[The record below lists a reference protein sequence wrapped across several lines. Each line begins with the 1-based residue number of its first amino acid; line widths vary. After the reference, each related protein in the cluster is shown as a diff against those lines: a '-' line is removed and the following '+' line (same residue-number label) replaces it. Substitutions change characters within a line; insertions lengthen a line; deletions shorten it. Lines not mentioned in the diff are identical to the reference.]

1 MTLQKFLCSLHPPMP
16 QLFEPLTE
24 AGVTDD
30 TMGDLIE
37 WPPEEINAFFE
48 ELIKPTILDRL
59 QSFVVKR
66 ALLALGR
73 NRDDSDELE

>member
-1 MTLQKFLCSLHPPMP
+1 MP
-16 QLFEPLTE
+16 QLVEPLKE

-30 TMGDLIE
+30 TMGDVIE

-48 ELIKPTILDRL
+48 ELIKPMILDRL

-66 ALLALGR
+66 ALLALVKK
-73 NRDDSDELE
+73 RDETGESE